1 MNRKFEPVLDECLD
15 SIQSGASVQACLA
28 RYPEHA
34 EDLRPL
40 LSLATAVRAVAHPR
54 PNPSAVHANRQRMLL
69 AVAER
74 DARQPLLAGLF
85 AWPWLR
91 ATLVLA
97 VLILVVGFGARG
109 LVAVSAG
116 SLPGDNL
123 YSVKRFAENVRYAL
137 TLDPVARQQ
146 LEAEFAVER
155 EKEIRAVLDSGRL
168 ATLEFRGNLEAIGDG
183 FWGVGRLEVLLTDQ
197 TVIVGE
203 PTVGAMVL
211 VQARSTSDGTLLAL
225 RLEVQS
231 SPLPATLTATPTP
244 RLSLTPT
251 PTRPTASSTPT
262 QPPTSTPEPTATPS
276 PTHAVTEQ
284 PTAIASSTPEAVET
298 QEPESTGEPG
308 STETEEPEPTREPEP
323 TGTEEPEPT
332 DEPGPTETEEPEP
345 TDEPGPTETEEPE
358 PTDQPAPTG
367 TEEPEP
373 TDEPAPTKTEEPD
386 FLEPNPQYGH

>member
-1 MNRKFEPVLDECLD
+1 MNRKFETVFNECLD
-15 SIQSGASVQACLA
+15 SIQAGESVEACLA

-34 EDLRPL
+34 EALRPL
-40 LSLATAVRAVAHPR
+40 LSLATAVRAVPLPR
-54 PNPSAVHANRQRMLL
+54 PNPLAVHASRQRMLR
-69 AVAER
+69 AVSER

-91 ATLVLA
+91 ATLALA
-97 VLILVVGFGARG
+97 VLILVVGFGSRG

-123 YSVKRFAENVRYAL
+123 YPVKRFAENVRYAL

-146 LEAEFAVER
+146 LEAEFAAER
-155 EKEIRAVLDSGRL
+155 EKEVRTVLDSGRL
-168 ATLEFRGNLEAIGDG
+168 ATVEFRGNLEAIGDG
-183 FWGVGRLEVLLTDQ
+183 LWGVSGLEVILTDQ
-197 TVIVGE
+197 TVIVGQ
-203 PTVGAMVL
+203 PAVGAMVL
-211 VQARSTSDGTLLAL
+211 VQARSAGDGTLLAL

-231 SPLPATLTATPTP
+231 LPLPATLTAAPTP
-244 RLSLTPT
+244 RPSLTPT
-251 PTRPTASSTPT
+251 ATRSTVTSTPT
-262 QPPTSTPEPTATPS
+262 QPPTRTPAPTATPS
-276 PTHAVTEQ
+276 PTRTATEE
-284 PTAIASSTPEAVET
+284 PTAVVSATPEAVET
-298 QEPESTGEPG
+298 QEPESTDEPE

-358 PTDQPAPTG
+358 PTDEPAPTG

-373 TDEPAPTKTEEPD
+373 TDEPAPTKTEQPD
-386 FLEPNPQYGH
+386 FLEHNPRYGH

>member
-1 MNRKFEPVLDECLD
+1 MNRKFETVFNECLD
-15 SIQSGASVQACLA
+15 SIQAGESVEACLA

-34 EDLRPL
+34 EALRPL
-40 LSLATAVRAVAHPR
+40 LSLATAVRAVPLPR
-54 PNPSAVHANRQRMLL
+54 PNPLAVHASRQRMLR
-69 AVAER
+69 AVSER

-91 ATLVLA
+91 ATLALA
-97 VLILVVGFGARG
+97 VLILVVGFGSRG

-123 YSVKRFAENVRYAL
+123 YPVKRFAENVRYAL

-146 LEAEFAVER
+146 LEAEFAAER
-155 EKEIRAVLDSGRL
+155 EKEVRTVLDSGRL
-168 ATLEFRGNLEAIGDG
+168 ATVEFRGNLEALGDG
-183 FWGVGRLEVLLTDQ
+183 LWGVSGLEVILTDQ
-197 TVIVGE
+197 TVIVGQ
-203 PTVGAMVL
+203 PAVGAMVL
-211 VQARSTSDGTLLAL
+211 VQARSAGDGTLLAL

-231 SPLPATLTATPTP
+231 LPLPATLTAAPTP
-244 RLSLTPT
+244 RPSLTPT
-251 PTRPTASSTPT
+251 ATRSTVTSTPT
-262 QPPTSTPEPTATPS
+262 QPPTRTPAPTATPS
-276 PTHAVTEQ
+276 PTRTATEE
-284 PTAIASSTPEAVET
+284 PTAVVSATPEAVET
-298 QEPESTGEPG
+298 QEPESTDEPE

-358 PTDQPAPTG
+358 PTDEPAPTG

-373 TDEPAPTKTEEPD
+373 TDEPAPTKTEQPD
-386 FLEPNPQYGH
+386 FLEPNPRYGH

>member
-1 MNRKFEPVLDECLD
+1 MNRKFETVFNECLD
-15 SIQSGASVQACLA
+15 SIQAGESVEACLA

-34 EDLRPL
+34 EALRPL
-40 LSLATAVRAVAHPR
+40 LSLATAVRAVPLPR
-54 PNPSAVHANRQRMLL
+54 PNPLAVHASRQRMLR
-69 AVAER
+69 AVSER

-91 ATLVLA
+91 ATLALA
-97 VLILVVGFGARG
+97 VLILVVGFGSRG

-123 YSVKRFAENVRYAL
+123 YPVKRFAENVRYAL

-146 LEAEFAVER
+146 LEAEFAAER
-155 EKEIRAVLDSGRL
+155 EKEVRTVLDSGRL
-168 ATLEFRGNLEAIGDG
+168 ATVEFRGNLEAIGDG
-183 FWGVGRLEVLLTDQ
+183 LWGVSGLEVILTDQ
-197 TVIVGE
+197 TVIVGQ
-203 PTVGAMVL
+203 PAVGAMVL
-211 VQARSTSDGTLLAL
+211 VQARSAGDGTLLAL

-231 SPLPATLTATPTP
+231 LPLPATLTAAPTP
-244 RLSLTPT
+244 RPSLTPT
-251 PTRPTASSTPT
+251 ATRSTVTSTPT
-262 QPPTSTPEPTATPS
+262 QPPTRTPAPTATPS
-276 PTHAVTEQ
+276 PTRTATEE
-284 PTAIASSTPEAVET
+284 PTAVVSATPEAVET
-298 QEPESTGEPG
+298 QEPESTDEPE

-358 PTDQPAPTG
+358 PTDEPAPTG

-373 TDEPAPTKTEEPD
+373 TDEPAPTKTEQPD
-386 FLEPNPQYGH
+386 FLEPNPRYGH